1 MGNKQDDQRKSQSIP
16 QDQSEVSST
25 ATEDQSYHSSKYS
38 VDHSVTLSAIS
49 GELGN
54 QVSLSTVNDSSD
66 FDPGIRNFAS
76 DDRWKEQDDVSS
88 IQSSRKSDTLE
99 QMSVATSKDGSW

>member
-1 MGNKQDDQRKSQSIP
+1 MSYISLIFEILKAALDVLSDHDTIERILDNKTEEVTDNYVVLHQTENRTSNNKQDDQRKSQSIP

-49 GELGN
+49 G
-54 QVSLSTVNDSSD
+54 S
-66 FDPGIRNFAS
+66 
-76 DDRWKEQDDVSS
+76 
-88 IQSSRKSDTLE
+88 
-99 QMSVATSKDGSW
+99 

>member
-1 MGNKQDDQRKSQSIP
+1 M
-16 QDQSEVSST
+16 
-25 ATEDQSYHSSKYS
+25 
-38 VDHSVTLSAIS
+38 
-49 GELGN
+49 
-54 QVSLSTVNDSSD
+54 SLSTVNDSSD